1 MSNQKQT
8 NYDTHLSNLA
18 VTLKRLLYLNQLQ
31 LFTIDWIKANP
42 ICQPWIKNT
51 LNNQVNAMKHFQN
64 ELKRLDSNDKWQP
77 IQSDITS
84 DKMHDIALHLDVV
97 SKVNEIEEIT
107 AVVEQYINDK
117 LNLQQHAEA

>member
-1 MSNQKQT
+1 MNTNKKT

-31 LFTIDWIKANP
+31 LFTIEWIKANP

-64 ELKRLDSNDKWQP
+64 ELKRLDTNDKWQP
-77 IQSDITS
+77 IQADITS
-84 DKMHDIALHLDVV
+84 DKMHDIALHLDVI
-97 SKVNEIEEIT
+97 SKVNEISEIT
-107 AVVEQYINDK
+107 AVVERYINEQLK
-117 LNLQQHAEA
+117 AKQHAEA